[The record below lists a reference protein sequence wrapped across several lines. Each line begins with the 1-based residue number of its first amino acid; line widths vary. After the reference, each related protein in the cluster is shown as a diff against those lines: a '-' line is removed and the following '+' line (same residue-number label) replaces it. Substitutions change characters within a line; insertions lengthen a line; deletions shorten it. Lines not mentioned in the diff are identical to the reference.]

1 MFLLVSVYTKRAGAN
16 LSGSGR
22 RKPLEKQV
30 TPAKYHE
37 WYLLRAFTTCL
48 TLQIKISYVSTR
60 SEQIANANLSMSEAL
75 SASSMTN
82 VAIFLIILRYR
93 AIFSHVAK
101 ITACL
106 RKTSSHLMSFFEKGE
121 NF

>member
-1 MFLLVSVYTKRAGAN
+1 MYTKSAGVN

-48 TLQIKISYVSTR
+48 TPQSEIFYVSTR
-60 SEQIANANLSMSEAL
+60 SEQIANAN
-75 SASSMTN
+75 SSMYEARYWPAETN
-82 VAIFLIILRYR
+82 IAIISLNAALTDD
-93 AIFSHVAK
+93 FSPDTK
-101 ITACL
+101 ITTCL
-106 RKTSSHLMSFFEKGE
+106 RMASCLLMST
-121 NF
+121 

>member
-1 MFLLVSVYTKRAGAN
+1 MHKNRGRH

-30 TPAKYHE
+30 TPAKYQE
-37 WYLLRAFTTCL
+37 GYLLRAFTTCL
-48 TLQIKISYVSTR
+48 TLQSEISYVSTR

-82 VAIFLIILRYR
+82 RAISLSILHYR
-93 AIFSHVAK
+93 AYLSHATK
-101 ITACL
+101 ITPCL
-106 RKTSSHLMSFFEKGE
+106 RRASCLLMSIMDNPIQFI
-121 NF
+121 